1 MSNDQYLRI
10 GKITGTHGLE
20 GRLKVYIIT
29 DELRRFDGS
38 IPVYVNIRGNYKKF
52 NVDEF
57 IPMKSRIGVIRFREV
72 PGREMAQSLNGC
84 EVFIDVQ
91 DAENSRKNLD
101 KDTFFY
107 YDIIGC
113 SVYLDGKSFGK
124 VHDIIE
130 AASNDV
136 LVIMSEDG
144 REYMIPFVEN
154 MVDTA
159 RIRQSRIDITPVE
172 GLLEI
177 QE

>member
-1 MSNDQYLRI
+1 MSTVEYLRI

-29 DELRRFDGS
+29 DDPDRFDGT
-38 IPVYVNIRGNYKKF
+38 IPVYVNVRGNHKKF
-52 NVDEF
+52 HVDEF
-57 IPMKSRIGVIRFREV
+57 IPIKPGIGILRFREL
-72 PGREMAQSLNGC
+72 PGKEKAQSLTGC
-84 EVFIDVQ
+84 EVFIDIQ
-91 DAENSRKNLD
+91 DAEKSRKNLD
-101 KDTFFY
+101 SDTYFY

-113 SVYLDGKSFGK
+113 RVFLNGNDFGV
-124 VHDIIE
+124 VHEIVE

-136 LVIMSEDG
+136 LVIMSASG

-159 RIRQSRIDITPVE
+159 NIRQSRIDISPVE